1 LLSRRGRSL
10 PANAGGFDPHR
21 ASISR
26 RSGQVLDRLLGAS
39 DVYLFHYCNEQRDY
53 GDALVV
59 TQAEMHI
66 VSEDG
71 GETFALVSPNG

>member
-1 LLSRRGRSL
+1 
-10 PANAGGFDPHR
+10 
-21 ASISR
+21 
-26 RSGQVLDRLLGAS
+26 VLDRLLGAS

>member
-1 LLSRRGRSL
+1 MVAVYQRM
-10 PANAGGFDPHR
+10 PAVLTPTAPQY
-21 ASISR
+21 SR